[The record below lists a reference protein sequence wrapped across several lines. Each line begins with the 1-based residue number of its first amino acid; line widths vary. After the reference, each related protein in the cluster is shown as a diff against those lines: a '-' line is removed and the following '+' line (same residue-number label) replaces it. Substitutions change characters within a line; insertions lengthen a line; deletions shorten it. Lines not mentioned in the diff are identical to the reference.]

1 MSKLIASAPS
11 AYSVNSNST
20 NNFKTQASHGQRFRV
35 GKLNLQAKQS
45 ISLPSG
51 LRHELMFFPSS
62 STPSFNSYFTI
73 DLKSTALLLH
83 NLTLQFNL
91 GPVVGSS
98 PVGSFIPAYFWLNR
112 LEIVMGGNV
121 IKTVQGNQQFLQ
133 NQLFELDEDRIPS
146 IMTACGRYDSAP
158 HRLTLSST
166 TTNNTF
172 YVNLKTFID
181 TISVPMLTENHN
193 IQLRI
198 YLEPLSSCY
207 NLTSGTLTSVAINSV
222 NALAKITKLDT
233 DTTARRLLQM
243 SEIPSHNIFHDN
255 VYFPYTVPSG
265 VTTVTTVLAGI
276 TGNVA
281 GLLFTIR
288 TNNTGI
294 NSWNYTQLA
303 SFAINDN
310 TGTNIVGG
318 QAIPASFASLLLNK
332 DWSMSSY
339 NGETSFGTNDQKAN
353 YYMYSFSS
361 DIVSAVTQGQCLN
374 SRRFTGAET
383 LTLTFPSALATN
395 VFVDIYAFV
404 ESVLEIT
411 PYSVKKITM

>member
-1 MSKLIASAPS
+1 
-11 AYSVNSNST
+11 
-20 NNFKTQASHGQRFRV
+20 
-35 GKLNLQAKQS
+35 
-45 ISLPSG
+45 
-51 LRHELMFFPSS
+51 
-62 STPSFNSYFTI
+62 
-73 DLKSTALLLH
+73 
-83 NLTLQFNL
+83 
-91 GPVVGSS
+91 
-98 PVGSFIPAYFWLNR
+98 
-112 LEIVMGGNV
+112 
-121 IKTVQGNQQFLQ
+121 
-133 NQLFELDEDRIPS
+133 
-146 IMTACGRYDSAP
+146 
-158 HRLTLSST
+158 
-166 TTNNTF
+166 
-172 YVNLKTFID
+172 
-181 TISVPMLTENHN
+181 MLTEQHN

-198 YLEPLSSCY
+198 YLEPLASVY

-233 DTTARRLLQM
+233 DTTGQRLLQM
-243 SEIPSHNIFHDN
+243 SETPSHNIFHDN

-281 GLLFTIR
+281 ALLFTIR
-288 TNNTGI
+288 ANNTGV
-294 NSWNYTQLA
+294 NAWTYTQLA

-318 QAIPASFASLLLNK
+318 QAIPAAFAALLLNK
-332 DWSMSSY
+332 DWSLSSY

-383 LTLTFPSALATN
+383 LTLTFPSALGSN
-395 VFVDIYAFV
+395 VFVDVYAFV